1 MYCSVCLYYSS
12 LNLLSPPLL
21 QMVDQLKA
29 LLQSI
34 GVEYSQRVFETNEGI
49 AGLGPEPFD
58 PEARIFIIVSF
69 ENHPRELLCKVGV
82 AGGIREW
89 GW

>member
-1 MYCSVCLYYSS
+1 
-12 LNLLSPPLL
+12 
-21 QMVDQLKA
+21 MVGRLKA

-34 GVEYSQRVFETNEGI
+34 GVEYSQKVFETDEGI

-58 PEARIFIIVSF
+58 PEARIFIIISF

-82 AGGIREW
+82 AGGVSDRVLVCGW

>member
-1 MYCSVCLYYSS
+1 
-12 LNLLSPPLL
+12 
-21 QMVDQLKA
+21 MVERLKG

-34 GVEYSQRVFETNEGI
+34 GVEYSQKIFESEEGI

-58 PEARIFIIVSF
+58 PEARIFIIISF

-82 AGGIREW
+82 AETVCGW